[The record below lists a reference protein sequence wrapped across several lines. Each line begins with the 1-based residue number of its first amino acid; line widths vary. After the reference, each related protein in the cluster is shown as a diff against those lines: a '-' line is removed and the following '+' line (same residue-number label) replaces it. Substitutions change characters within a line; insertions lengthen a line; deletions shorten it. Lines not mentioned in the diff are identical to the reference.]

1 MKVLKNKYNFFIAIL
16 IFLVILIGFT
26 SCSGIRRQFLQDKM
40 IDGWKLMDWE
50 DYIEESRLQEAL
62 GKEYIMFSEFGLKR
76 FTRHEYITKDFK
88 MIHVEFYFFEREKKA
103 SLVYEKYKSK
113 YSLEIGNQGSEKR
126 GEIIFFRKNC
136 LVKIVAVRNLEN
148 KNYILKK
155 VAIAIDQNLKKTL

>member
-76 FTRHEYITKDFK
+76 FTRHE
-88 MIHVEFYFFEREKKA
+88 
-103 SLVYEKYKSK
+103 
-113 YSLEIGNQGSEKR
+113 
-126 GEIIFFRKNC
+126 
-136 LVKIVAVRNLEN
+136 
-148 KNYILKK
+148 
-155 VAIAIDQNLKKTL
+155 